1 MLTRPPLLLAA
12 VVAAAI
18 AGWRRRDMLI
28 GGTVVSLFVCALLA
42 AQWHMFGN
50 PLVSGHGGG
59 AQLFTFAAAP
69 HNIVAQAK
77 WLMITHTPLTIPAFM
92 LAFRAQ
98 RRTAVRA
105 LLVFLAVA
113 APYVFY
119 AVRFDDFEMNRFLLP
134 GWLLVLIT
142 CAGGI
147 ASVVRGSPV
156 KARLV
161 TSVVALAAAAGSLLF
176 LSTNHVLDFWQQEM
190 KYPLVSAWLRTN
202 TSSNAVF
209 IASLHS
215 GSIKFYTGHPTLRI
229 DGIPSDAMRGTVETL
244 ERSRFTPIVVLESG
258 PETDYFFDRLRANRG
273 VSYWP
278 LASVRGTTIMRLST
292 ETHANQPR

>member
-1 MLTRPPLLLAA
+1 
-12 VVAAAI
+12 
-18 AGWRRRDMLI
+18 
-28 GGTVVSLFVCALLA
+28 
-42 AQWHMFGN
+42 
-50 PLVSGHGGG
+50 
-59 AQLFTFAAAP
+59 
-69 HNIVAQAK
+69 
-77 WLMITHTPLTIPAFM
+77 MITHTPLTIPAFM

-98 RRTAVRA
+98 RRTAVRS

-156 KARLV
+156 KTRLV
-161 TSVVALAAAAGSLLF
+161 TSVVAVAAAAGSLLF
-176 LSTNHVLDFWQQEM
+176 LSRNHVLDFWQQEM

-215 GSIKFYTGHPTLRI
+215 GSIKFYTGRPALRME
-229 DGIPSDAMRGTVETL
+229 GIPSAAMLGTVQAL
-244 ERSRFTPIVVLESG
+244 ERSDFTPIAVLEPG
-258 PETDYFFDRLRANRG
+258 PETDDFFRRLRGNPG

-278 LASVRGTTIMRLST
+278 LGSVRGTSIMRLST
-292 ETHANQPR
+292 DARASQPQ